1 MDPLK
6 NAILEILEQDAR
18 TAPAQ
23 IAVMLGE
30 DTGSVEQAI
39 GQMEKDKVL
48 LKYTTVVDEEKTGSD
63 ESHVR
68 ALIEV
73 RIMPQR
79 DYGFDAIANRIARF
93 NEVRTMYLMSGTY
106 DLLVILDGSSI
117 REVSQ
122 FVARKLSPIE
132 GVLGTTTHFILKR
145 YKDRGV
151 CFEQEQ
157 SDKRLKVTP

>member
-1 MDPLK
+1 MNQL
-6 NAILEILEQDAR
+6 NNGILEILEQDAR
-18 TAPAQ
+18 TTPAQ
-23 IAVMLGE
+23 IAIMLGADE
-30 DTGSVEQAI
+30 PSVKQAI
-39 GQMEKDKVL
+39 LRMERDEVL
-48 LKYTTVVDEEKTGSD
+48 LKYTTVVNEEKAGLD
-63 ESHVR
+63 ESSVR

-79 DYGFDAIANRIARF
+79 DYGFDAVANRIARF
-93 NEVRTMYLMSGTY
+93 DEVRTMYLMSGTY

-151 CFEQEQ
+151 CFEQEE
-157 SDKRLKVTP
+157 SDTRLKVTP